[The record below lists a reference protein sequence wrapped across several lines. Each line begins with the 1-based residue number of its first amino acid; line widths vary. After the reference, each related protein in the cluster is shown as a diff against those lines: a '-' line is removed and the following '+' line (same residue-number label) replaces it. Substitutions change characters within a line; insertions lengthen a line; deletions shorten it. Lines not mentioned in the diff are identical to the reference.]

1 MVYLVMDGE
10 QVRELRQKKR
20 MSQRQLAAEANVS
33 KKTISDVE
41 AGKVRPQVSTV
52 RKIAAALQ
60 VDPRSLALPHPQ
72 PPLLCMSVQACGC
85 VDRSPK
91 RRPVPIGAGLCG
103 LLSLGIET
111 IRQARASRM
120 RQSASE
126 VALYTPEILSNRCVS

>member
-1 MVYLVMDGE
+1 MIVYLVMDGE

-60 VDPRSLALPHPQ
+60 VDPRSLALPHPH
-72 PPLLCMSVQACGC
+72 PPCC
-85 VDRSPK
+85 V
-91 RRPVPIGAGLCG
+91 
-103 LLSLGIET
+103 
-111 IRQARASRM
+111 
-120 RQSASE
+120 
-126 VALYTPEILSNRCVS
+126 

>member
-1 MVYLVMDGE
+1 MMVYLVMDGE

-72 PPLLCMSVQACGC
+72 PPCC
-85 VDRSPK
+85 V
-91 RRPVPIGAGLCG
+91 
-103 LLSLGIET
+103 
-111 IRQARASRM
+111 
-120 RQSASE
+120 
-126 VALYTPEILSNRCVS
+126 